1 MSDKNDNNEENII
14 ETKIG
19 DAVLLTDGEYVGTTA
34 KVINVYNNSV
44 SVEVDV
50 KDKEGMNKRTV
61 VKHSEYTLTD
71 KE

>member
-1 MSDKNDNNEENII
+1 MSDKNEENII

-19 DAVLLTDGEYVGTTA
+19 DAVMVTNGEYEGTTG

-61 VKHSEYTLTD
+61 VKHSEYTLTG